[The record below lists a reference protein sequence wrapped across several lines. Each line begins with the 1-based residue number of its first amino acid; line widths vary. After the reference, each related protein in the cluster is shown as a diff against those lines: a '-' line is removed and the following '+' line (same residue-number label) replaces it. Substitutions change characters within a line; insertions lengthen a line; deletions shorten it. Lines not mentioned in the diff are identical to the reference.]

1 VSEPNESTKS
11 PTETEASAAPIADAQ
26 AAESEEH
33 DEGAEEAP
41 PPPLPELSIDAIRD
55 LLKRC
60 RENPHDENSLVM
72 LNELREYLLE
82 PSLAKDVV
90 SAAHAVTRPVLR
102 EANPSPVLHAHMMIL
117 LSFLIDL
124 TRERDAVDQIFVEW
138 LRHPQSYGPG
148 RGTPPSFQKP
158 EFVQRVADLLGWG
171 TLDADKDRNA
181 LERFLDW
188 VDSWTVKNRFKVRR
202 TLDVMRRNF
211 GAPDLWRRVHYPKG

>member
-1 VSEPNESTKS
+1 VSEPNEPTK
-11 PTETEASAAPIADAQ
+11 TENETEASAAPN
-26 AAESEEH
+26 AETQTEASAEH

-41 PPPLPELSIDAIRD
+41 AQPLPELSIDAIRE

-82 PSLAKDVV
+82 PTLAKDVV

-102 EANPSPVLHAHMMIL
+102 EANPSPVLQVHMMIL
-117 LSFLIDL
+117 LSFLIEL
-124 TRERDAVDQIFVEW
+124 SRERDGVDALFVEW

-148 RGTPPSFQKP
+148 RGTPPSFQKA

-171 TLDADKDRNA
+171 SIDIEKDRGA

-211 GAPDLWRRVHYPKG
+211 GAPELWRRVHYPKG

>member
-1 VSEPNESTKS
+1 MSEPTDTPDSQQPETTAS
-11 PTETEASAAPIADAQ
+11 TEAEAQ
-26 AAESEEH
+26 AAQSEH
-33 DEGAEEAP
+33 DEQDEAALAQ
-41 PPPLPELSIDAIRD
+41 PPLPELSIDAIRE

-82 PSLAKDVV
+82 PTLAKDVV

-102 EANPSPVLHAHMMIL
+102 ETTPNPVLQAHMMIL
-117 LSFLIDL
+117 LSFLIDM
-124 TRERDAVDQIFVEW
+124 RKERDAVDAMFVEW
-138 LRHPQSYGPG
+138 LRHPSSYGPG
-148 RGTPPSFQKP
+148 RGTPPPFQKA

-171 TLDADKDRNA
+171 TIDIEKDRGA

-188 VDSWTVKNRFKVRR
+188 IDSWSVKNRFRVRR

-211 GAPDLWRRVHYPKG
+211 GSPDLWRRVHYPKG